1 MTLAFFQHKA
11 FFQEQFWLDEGLVW
25 FYFVVVEWGRG
36 MRGRRAVMHAAFVL
50 LISLN
55 SDYVCELNMYP
66 LILLTEWTGF
76 AFMHIIL
83 KCIWNCRLDALCN
96 NLFYSHHKIQS
107 LWRKA
112 STELKWDVC
121 CYWKAFLYKNIFS
134 LTGIWDHLQA
144 LNSEK

>member
-55 SDYVCELNMYP
+55 SVYVCELNIYP
-66 LILLTEWTGF
+66 FIVLREWTGF

-96 NLFYSHHKIQS
+96 NLFYSHSQDTI
-107 LWRKA
+107 
-112 STELKWDVC
+112 TLK
-121 CYWKAFLYKNIFS
+121 KNLHRIKVRCMLLLKSIFV
-134 LTGIWDHLQA
+134 
-144 LNSEK
+144 